1 MLSQEAQEGL
11 SQWRM
16 ASGCGCCVSLR
27 QHASHCCTQTVH
39 VCAHWTSVP
48 GPSWGLLPPPLPG
61 PICLP
66 GGDPS
71 PVRRG
76 FVTSGQF
83 QQGRPPLLP
92 SPLPRWLLSP
102 GSKRLIER
110 HTNWRMSGGWESKM
124 PRAWAPGSKGSRE
137 KSGMREPSLG
147 ALPAPGVLLA
157 LGRPL
162 QLPWLGRA
170 VGGPSSRRRAVSR
183 S

>member
-11 SQWRM
+11 SQSRM
-16 ASGCGCCVSLR
+16 ANGCGCCLSLR

-39 VCAHWTSVP
+39 VCAHLTSVP
-48 GPSWGLLPPPLPG
+48 GPRWGLLPPPLPG
-61 PICLP
+61 LICLP

-102 GSKRLIER
+102 GSKRLTER
-110 HTNWRMSGGWESKM
+110 HELEDVRRVGKQDA
-124 PRAWAPGSKGSRE
+124 RAWAPGSKGSRE
-137 KSGMREPSLG
+137 KSRMREPSLG

-162 QLPWLGRA
+162 QLLWLGRA